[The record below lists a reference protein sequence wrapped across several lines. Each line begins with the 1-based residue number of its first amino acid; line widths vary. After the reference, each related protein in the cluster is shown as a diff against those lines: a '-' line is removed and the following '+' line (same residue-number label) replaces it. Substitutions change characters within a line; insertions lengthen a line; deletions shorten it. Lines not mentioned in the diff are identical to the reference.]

1 MVEKKTTKKETKKT
15 TTSKKT
21 TTPRKTTSS
30 KIKITYNPVG
40 FNEKSTIY
48 FPLYKKNEE
57 GYNVPLIEGLPT
69 SLSFTKGQVMEV
81 TKKQYEELQKEGCVE
96 TDEEYKMRKSFIDG
110 MKNQYPK
117 TFSALEVAD
126 RAGDLIS
133 AHESQRMIYNDKL
146 IRVD

>member
-81 TKKQYEELQKEGCVE
+81 TKKQYEDCRKCNKKQKVSSSSAAKRCAK
-96 TDEEYKMRKSFIDG
+96 TTRRQTEYAKDGKSS
-110 MKNQYPK
+110 KSN
-117 TFSALEVAD
+117 TA
-126 RAGDLIS
+126 
-133 AHESQRMIYNDKL
+133 
-146 IRVD
+146 